1 MTARLYALLTAL
13 LLLGALFSLTLN
25 RIGLPGTQSWWAL
38 WQSDPESARLILWNI
53 RLPRL
58 LLAIIVGGALGISG
72 AALQG
77 LFRNPLA
84 EPGITGVSSGAA
96 LAAILVFYFGAMDA
110 FPLALPVAGITG
122 ALLAVGLLYLVAGRG
137 ATTLTLILAGVAI
150 SSIAGALSALALNL
164 APSPYAA
171 VEIVYWSMGSLTDRS
186 MNHVLLAAPFIFVGA
201 VLLLTAGRSLD
212 ALTLGEDAATAMG
225 VNVARTRLMVIL
237 GSGLA
242 VGAAVSV
249 SGVIGFVG
257 LVAPHMLRP
266 FLGHRPA
273 ALLPASF
280 LGGAALLLLADA
292 AVRAFSPGPELK
304 IGVVTALVGAPFF
317 LWAVFA
323 SRRDA

>member
-1 MTARLYALLTAL
+1 
-13 LLLGALFSLTLN
+13 
-25 RIGLPGTQSWWAL
+25 
-38 WQSDPESARLILWNI
+38 
-53 RLPRL
+53 
-58 LLAIIVGGALGISG
+58 
-72 AALQG
+72 
-77 LFRNPLA
+77 
-84 EPGITGVSSGAA
+84 
-96 LAAILVFYFGAMDA
+96 
-110 FPLALPVAGITG
+110 
-122 ALLAVGLLYLVAGRG
+122 
-137 ATTLTLILAGVAI
+137 
-150 SSIAGALSALALNL
+150 
-164 APSPYAA
+164 
-171 VEIVYWSMGSLTDRS
+171 MGSLTDRS